1 MKMILTDEDISL
13 WKLLFMISFLVLL
26 IFTLVQTA
34 PSAEVQCGETLFK
47 TSLWVGSG
55 TESGT
60 MLTR

>member
-13 WKLLFMISFLVLL
+13 WKLLFIISFLALL
-26 IFTLVQTA
+26 IFVLVHTA
-34 PSAEVQCGETLFK
+34 PSAEVQYGETFFK
-47 TSLWVGSG
+47 PSLWMGSG